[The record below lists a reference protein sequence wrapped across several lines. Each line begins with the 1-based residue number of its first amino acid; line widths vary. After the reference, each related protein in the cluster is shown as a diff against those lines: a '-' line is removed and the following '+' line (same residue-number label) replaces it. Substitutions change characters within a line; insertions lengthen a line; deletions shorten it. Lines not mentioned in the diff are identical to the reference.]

1 MPTAAPR
8 QTTSALGALTPGSDL
23 DDFDVITNR
32 SKSALQVTS
41 SPVNDML
48 NKQNNNNLND
58 LLAGLDPLEPMMP
71 QQQHQQQQQAKPKIN
86 NPADFLGENSALVNL
101 DNLIK
106 PVNASSNNNAYNP
119 FESPAMRTKNLFQQN
134 QPQVRDFVSVSVE
147 FFFTKKVFIFAESVH
162 QSIETAATVCI
173 TESRSMGAGE

>member
-1 MPTAAPR
+1 MCKLKLEHFFLTKHFLHFQFPAAAPR

-32 SKSALQVTS
+32 SKSAQQVTS
-41 SPVNDML
+41 SPVNDIL

-58 LLAGLDPLEPMMP
+58 LLSDLDPLAPSILSQP
-71 QQQHQQQQQAKPKIN
+71 QQQQPLQAAKPKIN

-134 QPQVRDFVSVSVE
+134 QPQVSATRRSHDLVE
-147 FFFTKKVFIFAESVH
+147 ISYYA
-162 QSIETAATVCI
+162 
-173 TESRSMGAGE
+173 